1 MKRLRSRL
9 DDSTLEENTPGIS
22 EENVE
27 LMTPSLPTL
36 SASAEAER
44 EPQNGHIG
52 WGYRFRKSGTEAVAT
67 VWIKQGIIFCDLTNY
82 ARLRPPE
89 IVNWMDFVEGSR
101 IDGSNND
108 TYGHVNS
115 KGSSHGFVEETGQ
128 GGDVVKDIGE
138 D

>member
-1 MKRLRSRL
+1 MERLRSRL
-9 DDSTLEENTPGIS
+9 DGSTLEESTSVIA
-22 EENVE
+22 EENVD
-27 LMTPSLPTL
+27 LMTPPLPTL

-52 WGYRFRKSGTEAVAT
+52 WGYRFRKSGTETVAT
-67 VWIKQGIIFCDLTNY
+67 VWIKERIIFRDVTDY

-89 IVNWMDFVEGSR
+89 IVNWMDSIEGSR

-115 KGSSHGFVEETGQ
+115 KGSCHGFVEESDQ
-128 GGDVVKDIGE
+128 GGGVVEDIGE